1 MRCCVVR
8 LRVRELRDLPG
19 VDQFFM
25 VRLRL
30 RYRRAAAAS
39 GVDMAVCLVIL
50 MLAPVVTVVGYE
62 MRGYRHQAEA
72 VAIQDGSVR
81 GRSPCAPYR
90 ARQEGTDF
98 KICPRIQE
106 PPSAENKSVP
116 GFVNQRRCRKKSV
129 SRRPHSPASTPPSTW
144 TR

>member
-1 MRCCVVR
+1 MNTALPDAGKLHNHARAMGCRDRLKANRDPARAAVRPDLHGSLRAGRVAVLPLTGGGALRCCVVR

-50 MLAPVVTVVGYE
+50 MLAPWAYE
-62 MRGYRHQAEA
+62 MLVIA
-72 VAIQDGSVR
+72 
-81 GRSPCAPYR
+81 
-90 ARQEGTDF
+90 
-98 KICPRIQE
+98 
-106 PPSAENKSVP
+106 
-116 GFVNQRRCRKKSV
+116 
-129 SRRPHSPASTPPSTW
+129 SRRRRWRYRTAV
-144 TR
+144 